1 MQKEAAKRADKHSS
15 WLHNEEVLRQE
26 TERKMLNRSLAL
38 MLDEFKS
45 EWKHKKTLLDEHC
58 ERLMMTVSAGD
69 DNNTAIPAPSCDCAQ
84 LLCVVLQSF
93 ESLYAC
99 QVRERAEAQRHN
111 LEKKYEVQRVP
122 PVKYS
127 TNTRD
132 MVKQVVSRN
141 GSLFQGSLRILQVFF
156 DISSL
161 LVAGLAGQKI
171 RGC

>member
-1 MQKEAAKRADKHSS
+1 MTTALPFLLPAVIALS
-15 WLHNEEVLRQE
+15 LH
-26 TERKMLNRSLAL
+26 
-38 MLDEFKS
+38 
-45 EWKHKKTLLDEHC
+45 
-58 ERLMMTVSAGD
+58 
-69 DNNTAIPAPSCDCAQ
+69 
-84 LLCVVLQSF
+84 CVVLQCMVSF

-111 LEKKYEVQRVP
+111 LEKKYELQRIP
-122 PVKYS
+122 SVKYS